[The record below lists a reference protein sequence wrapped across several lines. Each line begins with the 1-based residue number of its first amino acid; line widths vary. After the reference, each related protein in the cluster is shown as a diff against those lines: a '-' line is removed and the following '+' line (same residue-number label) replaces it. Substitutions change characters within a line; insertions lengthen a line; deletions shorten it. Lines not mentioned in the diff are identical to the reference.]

1 MGTKNMH
8 VQRSYQG
15 SNRNIGGGE
24 LGQNEEKDEM
34 LDLVNKVQMF
44 RIAIKKINHN
54 LEVKGKIP
62 VFDLADNADK
72 LKFDG
77 H

>member
-1 MGTKNMH
+1 MGAKNLQM
-8 VQRSYQG
+8 QRSYQG
-15 SNRNIGGGE
+15 STRGLGGGE

-62 VFDLADNADK
+62 VFKLADNA
-72 LKFDG
+72 
-77 H
+77 